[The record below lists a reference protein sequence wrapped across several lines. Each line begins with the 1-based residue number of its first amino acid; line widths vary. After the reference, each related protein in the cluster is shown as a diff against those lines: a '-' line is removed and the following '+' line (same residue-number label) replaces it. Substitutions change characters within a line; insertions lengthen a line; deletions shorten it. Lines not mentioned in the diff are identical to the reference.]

1 MSGSGFVAKEVVA
14 HIDGGSRGNPGPAAY
29 GVVVSDAE
37 GAHLASFSKFLGR
50 ATNNVAEYQGLLG
63 VLNYALEAGHTR
75 LKVISDS
82 ELLTRQITGQY
93 KVRNPDLKILHQHAR
108 RLIQQFDS
116 FSIQHALREHNRE
129 ADRLVN
135 EALDR
140 EKGRNAPSTVAA
152 APGSPRSEPLRA
164 SATYQ
169 QGLLKLHQDLPLQED
184 EEIIVEI
191 RRRK

>member
-1 MSGSGFVAKEVVA
+1 MSGNGFVAKEVVA

-37 GAHLASFSKFLGR
+37 GALLASFSKFLGR

-108 RLIQQFDS
+108 QLIQQFDS
-116 FSIQHALREHNRE
+116 FSIQHVLREHNRE
-129 ADRLVN
+129 ADGLVN
-135 EALDR
+135 EALDQR
-140 EKGRNAPSTVAA
+140 KGRNAPSPAA
-152 APGSPRSEPLRA
+152 ATPGSPRSEPLRA

-169 QGLLKLHQDLPLQED
+169 QGFLNLHQELPLKEG